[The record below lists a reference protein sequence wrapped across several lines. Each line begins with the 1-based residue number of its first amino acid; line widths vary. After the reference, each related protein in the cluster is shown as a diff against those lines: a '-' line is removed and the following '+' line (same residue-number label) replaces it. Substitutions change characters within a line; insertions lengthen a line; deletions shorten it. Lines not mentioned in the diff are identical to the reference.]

1 MEELEKS
8 RKLASTKAINSD
20 FVYYNSQMQKDKQA
34 RKIEEIAELKAET
47 VPPFP
52 YVSGESIER
61 HRASLGA

>member
-1 MEELEKS
+1 
-8 RKLASTKAINSD
+8 
-20 FVYYNSQMQKDKQA
+20 MQKDKQA
-34 RKIEEIAELKAET
+34 RKIEEIAEHKAET